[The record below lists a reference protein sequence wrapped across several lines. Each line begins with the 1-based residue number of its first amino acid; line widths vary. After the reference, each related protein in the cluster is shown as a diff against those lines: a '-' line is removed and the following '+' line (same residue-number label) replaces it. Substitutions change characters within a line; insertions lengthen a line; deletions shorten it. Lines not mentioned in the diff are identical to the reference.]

1 MRTVSIINLR
11 RNLLHRKY
19 NYGIIWRNCSLRVF
33 LNSNVKTV
41 LLTFSIA
48 TKIHGL
54 KWSLPVETG
63 FSQRVIFS
71 SLLTLIRVE
80 KTCDFDPCKKVS
92 TSAKYRNLEG
102 LSVCLNEVK
111 AAQSAT
117 MTVDST
123 QGCPATW
130 VLFLSPI
137 PSSPPHQHTCGLW
150 LVH

>member
-1 MRTVSIINLR
+1 MELFGGIGNLP
-11 RNLLHRKY
+11 
-19 NYGIIWRNCSLRVF
+19 VF

-48 TKIHGL
+48 TKIRVHGL

-63 FSQRVIFS
+63 FAQRVIFS
-71 SLLTLIRVE
+71 SRLTLVRVE

-92 TSAKYRNLEG
+92 KSAKYRNLEG

-137 PSSPPHQHTCGLW
+137 SSSPSHQHTCGLW